1 MKKVLFF
8 MPDNPLKK
16 NAGNKIRALSFLQYF
31 KSRDIHV
38 DFVSEYFWGEWNQK
52 DIEEFQLSALARNT
66 FIIRRKPSKK
76 NLLNYIFGYKIPN
89 FFYRKKLSVF
99 TEVFPELVT
108 FRLKKHFNRILQQ
121 NKYDYIFINYAS
133 WSSLIEENK
142 HLNSAKTVIDTH
154 DFLTAQHRHRYSI
167 GSSFQEEIRRLS
179 LFDQVLAI
187 SVEEQY
193 IFSQFC
199 QTKVALA
206 PAMLTKPTMN
216 SLGASERKFD
226 IIYVAS
232 KNPHN
237 IEAANWFMTEVYPQ
251 LPSEINL
258 CFIGQIT
265 EYIRKD
271 HVNITLVPFAENLS
285 SYYQDA
291 KIAICPMLSGTGT
304 KIKVIEALSYQLPVV
319 CNLRGVDGMINK
331 SDNGCL
337 VSDDPIE
344 FAQYILDLLN
354 NSKLYYQQSRLA
366 KLTFESNYEQQNCYK
381 RLDSLF

>member
-1 MKKVLFF
+1 

-31 KSRDIHV
+31 KSRDMHV
-38 DFVSEYFWGEWNQK
+38 DFVSEYFWGEWNHK
-52 DIEEFQLSALARNT
+52 DIEEFQLSGLAKNT
-66 FIIRRKPSKK
+66 YIIHRKPSKG
-76 NLLNYIFGYKIPN
+76 NLLSYLFTYKIPN
-89 FFYRKKLSVF
+89 FFYQKKWGIIP
-99 TEVFPELVT
+99 EAFPELVT
-108 FRLKKHFNRILQQ
+108 SILKKRFNRILQQ

-133 WSSLIEENK
+133 WSSLIEDNK
-142 HLNSAKTVIDTH
+142 LIDKAKTIIDTH
-154 DFLTAQHRHRYSI
+154 DFLTAQHQHKYPI
-167 GSSFQEEIRRLS
+167 GSSFHEEIRRLS

-199 QTKVALA
+199 KASVALA
-206 PAMLTKPTMN
+206 PVMLKKPALA
-216 SLGASERKFD
+216 SLGISDRKFD

-237 IEAANWFMTEVYPQ
+237 IEAANWFMTKVYPQ
-251 LPSEINL
+251 LPSNITL

-265 EYIRKD
+265 DSIGKD
-271 HVNITLVPFAENLS
+271 FENITLVPFSENLS
-285 SYYQDA
+285 SFYHES

-319 CNLRGVDGMINK
+319 CNLRGVDGMTNK

-337 VSDDPIE
+337 VSDDP
-344 FAQYILDLLN
+344 FKFTQNILDLLD
-354 NSKLYYQQSRLA
+354 NSELYHQQSLLA